1 MGMLCRIDNTG
12 SDEMNNDKIVDLTK
26 GNIYKSMFFY
36 FLPILAGTFFQQ
48 LYNTV
53 DVIVVGRFVG
63 KNALGCVG
71 GTSATIL
78 QLVLGFFIGLSS
90 GAAVLVSQGKGAG
103 DDDMV
108 RTSVHGIYFISIAG
122 SVIVMLLSVWLC
134 PFLLRVMGTP
144 EELIA
149 GSILYLRVYFT
160 GTLFIF
166 IFNAGSAALRAL
178 GDSRH
183 PLYYLIVCS
192 VINIVL
198 DFLLVAVFKMGV
210 VGAALA
216 TVIAQAVSAILTT
229 RLLIRTVDLRLHDML
244 RPDMGMLK
252 RELRI
257 GIPYGLE
264 WSMYNVPNMIVQT
277 GINSYGTD
285 TLAAWAAYW
294 KIDGV
299 FWMICGAIGMTV
311 TTFSGQNFG
320 AGNISR
326 VRSGVRTI
334 AVGVIALTLVYSF
347 FVIRISAPL
356 MRIFVTD
363 DDVIRIGVYMIT
375 VMMPWYFLYIPIE
388 LLSAALRGL
397 GDVLVPLIITVFG
410 VCFVRISWVLVSEK
424 LFHDLRLMLLNYP
437 ATWFL
442 TGLMFIIYYRY
453 RMKRKAD
460 AKKCP

>member
-1 MGMLCRIDNTG
+1 
-12 SDEMNNDKIVDLTK
+12 MNNKVLDLTK
-26 GNIYKSMFFY
+26 GNIYKSMFLY

-78 QLVLGFFIGLSS
+78 QLILGFFIGLSS
-90 GAAVLVSQGKGAG
+90 GASVLISQSKGAG
-103 DDDMV
+103 DEERV
-108 RTSVHGIYFISIAG
+108 RKSIHGIYFISLAG
-122 SVIVMLLSVWLC
+122 TVIVMVLSIWFV
-134 PFLLRVMGTP
+134 PFLLKAMGTP
-144 EELIA
+144 EELIP
-149 GSILYLRVYFT
+149 GSILYLRVYLA

-166 IFNAGSAALRAL
+166 VFNAGSAALRAL

-192 VINIVL
+192 VINIAL
-198 DFLLVAVFKMGV
+198 DFLLVAVLHMGI

-216 TVIAQAVSAILTT
+216 TVAAQIVSAVLTT
-229 RLLIRTVDLRLHDML
+229 RLLSQMVDLRVREILHPC
-244 RPDMGMLK
+244 RNTLK
-252 RELRI
+252 RQLQV

-277 GINSYGTD
+277 GVNSYGTD
-285 TLAAWAAYW
+285 ALAAWAAYW

-299 FWMICGAIGMTV
+299 FWMICGAIGVTL

-320 AGNISR
+320 AGNVRR
-326 VRSGVRTI
+326 VKSAVRTI
-334 AVGVIALTLVYSF
+334 TLGVIIFTLVYSF
-347 FVIRISAPL
+347 LVVRISAPL

-363 DDVIRIGVYMIT
+363 ENVVTTGVYMIA

-388 LLSAALRGL
+388 TLSATLRGMGDVIVPLVITVIGVCALR
-397 GDVLVPLIITVFG
+397 V
-410 VCFVRISWVLVSEK
+410 SWVIVTEH
-424 LFHDLRLMLLNYP
+424 LFHDMGLMLLNYP

-442 TGLMFIIYYRY
+442 TSCMFIIYYIY
-453 RMKRKAD
+453 RMKSKGD
-460 AKKCP
+460 